1 MTEVSSVLES
11 ALMIGWYFISIPKI
25 RYNFSLLSTTFEAE
39 MLWPTVTRASRLSSE
54 MSENSKLTQKIF
66 YNIAWSITKNVRYGI
81 NFVIHH
87 NPSDYSLHFPLEMFI
102 HKQCNVAINVH
113 TRFFVGCDS
122 GQQYFLFCVSRANV
136 VCRKSLSYHI
146 AWQEKLEENVLHARR
161 FDMLERLFI
170 NQPRCVGIKLIVLHH
185 RPHLVSPQ

>member
-102 HKQCNVAINVH
+102 HKQCNVAINVQ
-113 TRFFVGCDS
+113 G
-122 GQQYFLFCVSRANV
+122 FLLVAIPANNIFSSAYQELMWYV
-136 VCRKSLSYHI
+136 VKASHIILHDKKS
-146 AWQEKLEENVLHARR
+146 
-161 FDMLERLFI
+161 
-170 NQPRCVGIKLIVLHH
+170 
-185 RPHLVSPQ
+185 